1 MLLFN
6 YENNKLRAFADDD
19 GVWFVAVDVARM
31 LGYRD
36 SPNMLRKFNEN
47 EIRWV
52 KVRGHRGVH
61 GARAVSARGLIGLAF
76 RSRSE
81 QSDAFHRW
89 LLDEV
94 VDVRP
99 REGVLQRA
107 REEARSC

>member
-36 SPNMLRKFNEN
+36 SPNMLRRFDEN

-52 KVRGHRGVH
+52 KIRGHRGVH
-61 GARAVSARGLIGLAF
+61 EARAVSVRGLIGLAF

-81 QSDAFHRW
+81 RSKAFHRW

-99 REGVLQRA
+99 REDALRRA
-107 REEARSC
+107 REEGRSC